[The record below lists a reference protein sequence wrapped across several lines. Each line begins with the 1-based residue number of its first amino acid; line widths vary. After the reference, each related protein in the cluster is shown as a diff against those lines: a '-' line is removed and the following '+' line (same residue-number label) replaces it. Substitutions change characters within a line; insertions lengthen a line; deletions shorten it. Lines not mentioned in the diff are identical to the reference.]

1 MTFLYVQC
9 FYILFTFYG
18 IFQQKS
24 PHLFSNKSLWVTL
37 SVVDDNIT
45 LNWIFCKDQKRKP
58 YLLPPLCNQY
68 WGVLSRPAIENLLA
82 FNVFHQCVGC
92 PILGQ

>member
-24 PHLFSNKSLWVTL
+24 PHLFSNNCDILKQRLMTTL
-37 SVVDDNIT
+37 
-45 LNWIFCKDQKRKP
+45 
-58 YLLPPLCNQY
+58 LLTGSFAKINRENPTFSPLYATNT
-68 WGVLSRPAIENLLA
+68 GVSSAVLR
-82 FNVFHQCVGC
+82 
-92 PILGQ
+92 

>member
-82 FNVFHQCVGC
+82 FNVFH
-92 PILGQ
+92 